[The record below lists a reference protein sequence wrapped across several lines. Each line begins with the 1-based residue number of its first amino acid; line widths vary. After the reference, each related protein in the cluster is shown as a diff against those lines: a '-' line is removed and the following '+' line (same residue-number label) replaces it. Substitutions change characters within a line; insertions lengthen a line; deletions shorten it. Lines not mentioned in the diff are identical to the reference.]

1 MARLQKAD
9 FGGTRYQGSAQSR
22 NFTSVKAA
30 SSQKALQGYK
40 EQVAADDAVKNRELE
55 RQFQLENL
63 ERSGQ
68 QDADSQAL
76 KIQLEAEGFALQ
88 RQQLWNEGTLN
99 NKQLNEKN
107 KQKVEQTLQTNVLKL
122 DTLASEQQ
130 DQFNQTAQQ
139 LSSQVQNART
149 QAFSTAI
156 NGMLSFAGSVVK
168 YNADIKQLKKVD
180 QERLDSIKFFK
191 GASLDV
197 AEKLI
202 TADDNQTTVELAG
215 EQAIQN
221 TTSSPIER
229 SVLRQGQVLARSE
242 RVMNQMS
249 TRDFGTSYYGKIA
262 GWQQSGAQ
270 IPNPNGVGTIDSRN
284 PKTFAEADAIVK
296 YGMNQLFRSVDVQ
309 GMDGAEAV
317 RSLRAQV
324 DNANLQLSTK
334 LYGQV
339 EKNTLETANFTA
351 KANFYSEYASNKY
364 PLEVSFQRLAKA
376 NQINGGM
383 SQAAA
388 SKSAYETMRDFF
400 KGTDN
405 EQGLIALGNI
415 EQVPGNAGTKL
426 AYMYGEE
433 LENAIVDTYSDIEG
447 QRTRIAQQGR
457 RQMLESLR
465 GITDPAQRISII
477 DAQIKSFERAGL
489 DDAAIKL
496 AGELDIYKSDSGA
509 KIGDALITGQ
519 IDSGEISTIEQL
531 EEKRELGGLTD
542 KGFEAAKKRLGQR
555 SLGLP
560 PKNGQVK
567 VALKSAQTSANLKLE
582 QALGFT
588 KDAQGNLVI
597 DPGFGKR
604 TLGVTKSQVEEVQNA
619 INFQLTYAMN
629 EVVAQNPDLLKPGN
643 EQALNAKLAQV
654 SKEWQNDN
662 MMSPGGLFRVDDLL
676 AKADQVGEDKNFTPQ
691 QQWRFKNLANSP
703 TLMNQLSGNWLTSQS
718 PLDIAPLDISK
729 GGTVA
734 LTRETVRDYNG
745 LRGDLLFTPDQVA
758 SMHEAWGNGIVDPD
772 LQKAAQLVGKTPL
785 ALLNQQAT
793 SPIAPRGLKTYI
805 PTQAS
810 VSPLSNSTAPI
821 SAVEGAQLL
830 MSIGFPSKGAAYL
843 AGNIQQESSWD
854 GQQEPWDDVGAEAG
868 GLPSWRGERL
878 AKIEA
883 ILGKDVEKA
892 SNIEQ
897 VRAMKL
903 ELQRDYNQMDP
914 RYGVNPNQVF
924 NNPYATDRQLIA
936 ASKAYWGYG
945 EQGSRYGI
953 ANGVYKM
960 ISNPMSRTP
969 AANIVRG
976 KQGYIG
982 TNNVIDL
989 KYPLENGQTV
999 KLAPQAGN
1007 AFQKMVKAGMPL
1019 EGITNVYRDESEYLR
1034 LVSEGYGAVP
1044 NSSHNHGCGIDAHGA
1059 AGAWMKAN
1067 GARYGWVLVDYEGSH
1082 GGHFEYKP

>member
-40 EQVAADDAVKNRELE
+40 EQVAADDSVKNRELE

-76 KIQLEAEGFALQ
+76 KIQLEAEGFALK

-99 NKQLNEKN
+99 NKQLDEKN
-107 KQKVEQTLQTNVLKL
+107 KQKVKQTLQTNVLKL

-168 YNADIKQLKKVD
+168 YNAEIDKLKKVE
-180 QERLDSIKFFK
+180 QERVDNVKFMT
-191 GASLDV
+191 GIDLNI

-202 TADDNQTTVELAG
+202 TADNNQTTVELAG

-221 TTSSPIER
+221 LTPSPIER

-249 TRDFGTSYYGKIA
+249 TRDFGTSYYGKLA

-284 PKTFAEADAIVK
+284 PKTYAEADAIVK
-296 YGMNQLFRSVDVQ
+296 YGRNFQFQSVDVQ
-309 GMDGAEAV
+309 GMDAAEAV

-324 DNANLQLSTK
+324 DNADLQLSAK

-339 EKNTLETANFTA
+339 EKNTIETANFTA
-351 KANFYSEYASNKY
+351 KANFYSEYTAGV
-364 PLEVSFQRLAKA
+364 PVEQSFQALTDS
-376 NQINGGM
+376 NIINGGV
-383 SQAAA
+383 SLSAA

-400 KGTDN
+400 KGTNNN
-405 EQGLIALGNI
+405 EGLIALGNI

-426 AYMYGEE
+426 AYMYGED
-433 LENAIVDTYSDIEG
+433 LEEASADTYSDIEG
-447 QRTRIAQQGR
+447 QRTIIAKQGR

-465 GITDPAQRISII
+465 GVTDKAQRISII
-477 DAQIKSFERAGL
+477 SAQIKSFERDGL
-489 DDAAIKL
+489 DEDAFAL
-496 AGELDIYKSDSGA
+496 AEELDGYKNGSGA
-509 KIGDALITGQ
+509 KIGDALITDQ

-531 EEKRELGGLTD
+531 EEKRDLGGLTD
-542 KGFEAAKKRLGQR
+542 EGFEAAKKRLVQR

-560 PKNGQVK
+560 PKNEQVK
-567 VALKSAQTSANLKLE
+567 KAL
-582 QALGFT
+582 
-588 KDAQGNLVI
+588 KDAQNSAFSQIEQAHGFKKDALGNLII
-597 DPGFGKR
+597 DPGYKDR
-604 TLGVTKSQVEEVQNA
+604 TINITKAQIEDVKNA
-619 INFQLTYAMN
+619 IGFQLTYAMN

-643 EQALNAKLAQV
+643 EQALNTRLAQV
-654 SKEWQNDN
+654 RKEWIKDN
-662 MMSPGGLFRVDDLL
+662 MMSPGGTFRIDDLL
-676 AKADQVGEDKNFTPQ
+676 AKAGQTGEGRNFTAEQ
-691 QQWRFKNLANSP
+691 KGRFANLANSP
-703 TLMNQLSGNWLTSQS
+703 VLMNQFSGNWLTSQS
-718 PLDIAPLDISK
+718 PLNIEALDISK
-729 GGTVA
+729 GGSVA
-734 LTRETVRDYNG
+734 LTREAVRDYNG

-758 SMHEAWGNGIVDPD
+758 SMHEAWGNGIIDPD

-793 SPIAPRGLKTYI
+793 SPLAPKGLKTYI
-805 PTQAS
+805 PSQAS
-810 VSPLSNSTAPI
+810 VTPLSSSTAPI

-854 GQQEPWDDVGAEAG
+854 GQQEPWDDVGAEAA

-883 ILGKDVEKA
+883 ILGKDVEQA
-892 SNIEQ
+892 TNIEQ
-897 VRAMKL
+897 VRAIKL
-903 ELQRDYNQMDP
+903 ELARDYNQRDP

-924 NNPYATDRQLIA
+924 NNPYATERQLIA

-945 EQGSRYGI
+945 EEGSRYGI

-1059 AGAWMKAN
+1059 AGTWMKAN